1 MTRSLNALAIAAGIG
16 AILLRNPLLALL
28 ALLLGLLAGMVA
40 LWDKYALTNITYD
53 RRLSATRLF
62 VGEQADLVIE
72 ITNAKPLPLSWLK
85 AEDEF
90 PTQISMARGRLFRT
104 SRSDRQMLTNLL
116 ALRFYERVRKH
127 YHLTAMKR
135 GVLAFGPV
143 LLRSGDL
150 FGFRQQQRVDDQVDE
165 MVVYPRVVPVSEL
178 MLPASHPFG
187 DLATRR
193 RLTDDPLRIT
203 GTRPY
208 IPGDNPRFLHWKAT
222 ARRGEL
228 QSKTFDPGASSRTA
242 IFLDIQTV
250 RGMPGLV
257 DDYLEYAIS
266 AAASIARLLLD
277 RREAVGLYVNG
288 WQRRTATGVR
298 LPPSRRPEHWDAIL
312 DALARLIDSPAG
324 PLEQYLRAELPSLA
338 YGASVIAIT
347 AVPAEPIYAALLD
360 VRRAGHAVTLLTIG
374 DERPVDVP
382 DAIPLVWLGGREA
395 YARSAQHGIQPWT
408 EHRQWQQPGSAAV
421 PAGEPAAAGGPAG
434 TGEVS
439 PFAPKTRG
447 DSR

>member
-1 MTRSLNALAIAAGIG
+1 MTRSLNALAIVAGVG
-16 AILLRNPLLALL
+16 AVLLRNPLLALL
-28 ALLLGLLAGMVA
+28 ALLLGLLAGITA
-40 LWDKYALTNITYD
+40 LWDRYALTNVTYQ
-53 RRLSATRLF
+53 RQLSTTRLF

-90 PTQISMARGRLFRT
+90 PTQIDMARGRLFRT
-104 SRSDRQMLTNLL
+104 FRSDRQLLTNLL
-116 ALRFYERVRKH
+116 ALRLYERVRKH
-127 YHLTAMKR
+127 YHLTAIKR

-150 FGFRQQQRVDDQVDE
+150 FGFRQQQRVDEQVDE

-178 MLPASHPFG
+178 ALPASYPFG
-187 DLATRR
+187 DLPTRR

-208 IPGDNPRFLHWKAT
+208 VPGDNPRFLHWKAT

-250 RGMPGLV
+250 RGAPGMV
-257 DDYLEYAIS
+257 EDYLEYAIS
-266 AAASIARLLLD
+266 TAASLARLLLD
-277 RREAVGLYVNG
+277 RREAVGLYANG
-288 WQRRTATGVR
+288 WQRRTAQGVR
-298 LPPSRRPEHWDAIL
+298 LPPSRRPEQWEFIL

-324 PLEQYLRAELPSLA
+324 PLEQYLRGELPSLP

-360 VRRAGHAVTLLTIG
+360 VRRGGHAVTLLTIG
-374 DERPVDVP
+374 DERPADVP
-382 DAIPLVWLGGREA
+382 DGIPFVWLGGHDA
-395 YARSAQHGIQPWT
+395 YAQSPQRGIQPWA
-408 EHRQWQQPGSAAV
+408 EHQRWAPRR
-421 PAGEPAAAGGPAG
+421 EAAAAPPAD
-434 TGEVS
+434 VS
-439 PFAPKTRG
+439 PFAPKPQGAGR
-447 DSR
+447 

>member
-1 MTRSLNALAIAAGIG
+1 MTRSLNVLAVVAGIG

-40 LWDKYALTNITYD
+40 LWDKYALTNVTYQ

-127 YHLTAMKR
+127 YHLTAAKR

-150 FGFRQQQRVDDQVDE
+150 FGFRQQQRVDEQVDE
-165 MVVYPRVVPVSEL
+165 MVVYPRVVPVSGIV
-178 MLPASHPFG
+178 LPAGYPFG
-187 DLATRR
+187 DLPTRR

-208 IPGDNPRFLHWKAT
+208 VPGDNPRFLHWKAT

-257 DDYLEYAIS
+257 EDYLEYAIS
-266 AAASIARLLLD
+266 TAASVARLLLD
-277 RREAVGLYVNG
+277 RREAVGLYANG

-298 LPPSRRPEHWDAIL
+298 LPPARRPEHWEFIL

-324 PLEQYLRAELPSLA
+324 PLEQYLRAELPSLP

-360 VRRAGHAVTLLTIG
+360 VRRAGHAVTLLAIG
-374 DERPVDVP
+374 DERPADVP

-408 EHRQWQQPGSAAV
+408 EHRQWQQPREAAATAAT
-421 PAGEPAAAGGPAG
+421 PAGDI
-434 TGEVS
+434 S
-439 PFAPKTRG
+439 PFAPKPQGAGR
-447 DSR
+447 

>member
-1 MTRSLNALAIAAGIG
+1 MTRSLNVLAILAGIG

-28 ALLLGLLAGMVA
+28 ALLLGLLAGMVV
-40 LWDKYALTNITYD
+40 LWDRYALTNVTYQ
-53 RRLSATRLF
+53 RRLSTTRLF

-127 YHLTAMKR
+127 YHLTAVKR
-135 GVLAFGPV
+135 GVLTFGPV

-150 FGFRQQQRVDDQVDE
+150 FGFRQQQRVDEQVDE
-165 MVVYPRVVPVSEL
+165 MLVYPRVVPVSAL
-178 MLPASHPFG
+178 VLPASYPFG
-187 DLATRR
+187 DLLTRR

-208 IPGDNPRFLHWKAT
+208 VPGDNPRFLHWKAT

-266 AAASIARLLLD
+266 TAASVARLLLD
-277 RREAVGLYVNG
+277 RREAVGLYANG

-298 LPPSRRPEHWDAIL
+298 LPPARRPEHWEFIL

-324 PLEQYLRAELPSLA
+324 PLEQYLRAELPSLP

-360 VRRAGHAVTLLTIG
+360 VRRAGHAVTLLAIG
-374 DERPVDVP
+374 DERPADVP
-382 DAIPLVWLGGREA
+382 DGISMVWLGGREA
-395 YARSAQHGIQPWT
+395 YARSAEHGIQPWT
-408 EHRQWQQPGSAAV
+408 EHRQWQQPREA
-421 PAGEPAAAGGPAG
+421 PAAASMPGGG
-434 TGEVS
+434 IS
-439 PFAPKTRG
+439 PFAPKPQGAGR
-447 DSR
+447 